1 MTTLIVGITGA
12 SGTIFGV
19 RLMEVLQAHA
29 DVETHLIISKWGQ
42 QTLEHETSWTA
53 AQVQALA
60 SHVHAPGDMGATI
73 SSGSVP
79 TDGMVVA
86 PCSMRTLAAIAHGFG
101 DNLIQRAA
109 DVTLKEGRRLVLVP
123 REMPLSAVHLENML
137 KLARMGVCILPPVPA
152 FYNHP
157 ESLDDMVDHVVGR
170 ILDQF
175 GLPADF
181 ERRWDGVLKKNRIVP
196 LRRAE

>member
-1 MTTLIVGITGA
+1 MATLIVGITGA

-42 QTLEHETSWTA
+42 QTLEHETSWTV

-109 DVTLKEGRRLVLVP
+109 DVTVKEGRRLVLVP

-137 KLARMGVCILPPVPA
+137 KLARTGVCILPPVPA

-196 LRRAE
+196 LRRAK

>member
-1 MTTLIVGITGA
+1 
-12 SGTIFGV
+12 
-19 RLMEVLQAHA
+19 
-29 DVETHLIISKWGQ
+29 
-42 QTLEHETSWTA
+42 
-53 AQVQALA
+53 
-60 SHVHAPGDMGATI
+60 MGATI

-137 KLARMGVCILPPVPA
+137 KLARTGVCILPPVPA